1 MLKAERNERTSH
13 ATQQSQHSREFT
25 EVVTGHL
32 RLDFHGG
39 ERLSVVDTTDGSD
52 HLGDDD
58 HVSQVGLDGGRLL
71 VGCGILLGLSQ
82 LLEKTEV
89 LSLESSLEPSSCS
102 GVDELRARISDK
114 RRLTS
119 VLVRTSMN
127 CWLERSRSL
136 SSSIPRYWYFLK
148 VRFLF
153 SSAASLG
160 SVKSASA
167 CKEMWRQYDSPFV

>member
-1 MLKAERNERTSH
+1 
-13 ATQQSQHSREFT
+13 
-25 EVVTGHL
+25 VTGHL

-52 HLGDDD
+52 HFRDND

-102 GVDELRARISDK
+102 GVNELQNGISTD
-114 RRLTS
+114 L
-119 VLVRTSMN
+119 
-127 CWLERSRSL
+127 
-136 SSSIPRYWYFLK
+136 
-148 VRFLF
+148 
-153 SSAASLG
+153 
-160 SVKSASA
+160 
-167 CKEMWRQYDSPFV
+167 